1 MEKENMN
8 IVIVGHVDHGK
19 STLIGRLLY
28 DTKSLPESVVEEVTK
43 LCQEFGK
50 ELKFA
55 YFLDSLEEERSQN
68 ITIDTSQTFF
78 KTEKRDYVIID
89 APGHVE
95 FVKNMIT
102 GASQADA
109 AILIVDIDEG
119 MQEQTKRHAYILS
132 LLGLKQVIVV
142 INKMDKIDYSEQKF
156 NGFKTEVLD
165 FLNRLHIKPSY
176 VIPISAKKGDNIAS
190 KSEEMAWYHDLSVLG
205 SLDNFN
211 TKESLVDKPLRFP
224 VQDVYKVN
232 DKRILVGM
240 IESGKIGNGEEVVF
254 LPSGKKT
261 VVKSI
266 EKWNEERNNAMVGE
280 SIGVTLQDPLF
291 IERGEIVCSGDD
303 SDVPEVKERFTANVF
318 WMSPKSI
325 NVNEKITLRSTTQ
338 ETDCIIENI
347 NTKINSSSLEKLG
360 ENCSDLK
367 ETEVGTVVIKTNNPI
382 VIENFNKS
390 ESLGRFVLVKDE
402 DIVAG
407 GIILE

>member
-19 STLIGRLLY
+19 STFIGRLLY

-43 LCQEFGK
+43 LCNEFGK

-55 YFLDSLEEERSQN
+55 YFLDSFEEERSQN
-68 ITIDTSQTFF
+68 ITIDTSQIFF
-78 KTEKRDYVIID
+78 KTDKRDYVIID

-142 INKMDKIDYSEQKF
+142 INKMDKIDYGEQRF
-156 NGFKTEVLD
+156 NNFKTEVLD

-190 KSEEMAWYHDLSVLG
+190 KSEEMAWYNDLSVLG
-205 SLDNFN
+205 SLDVFN

-224 VQDVYKVN
+224 IQDVYKIS
-232 DKRILVGM
+232 DKRILVGT
-240 IESGKIGNGEEVVF
+240 IESGEIEFGDEVVF

-261 VVKSI
+261 VVKSV
-266 EKWNEERNNAMVGE
+266 EKWNEDKKNAGAGE

-291 IERGEIVCSGDD
+291 IERGEVICGSN
-303 SDVPEVKERFTANVF
+303 SDIPEVKDTFTANVF

-338 ETDCIIENI
+338 EIDCVIDNI

-360 ENCSDLK
+360 ENCESLR
-367 ETEVGTVVIKTNNPI
+367 ETEVGTVIIKTSNPI

-390 ESLGRFVLVKDE
+390 KGLGRFVLVKDE
-402 DIVAG
+402 DVVAG